1 MREGAKPSKLDS
13 FAPKQNMRVLKAI
26 TGCIDRFTD
35 WTGRII
41 AWLIIPLVG
50 ITVYDV
56 FLRYF
61 LRAPTKWAYE
71 TMWMLYA
78 ALFILGGAYCL
89 VKKGHISVDIFYKR
103 LSPRAKA
110 IYQSAIYLLLFFPLV
125 FVLVWKGVGWA
136 MHSWAIGEKSYLS
149 YWRPPLYPIKSVLPV
164 AFFLFG
170 LQGVSEFI
178 RNLVFAITG
187 REL

>member
-1 MREGAKPSKLDS
+1 
-13 FAPKQNMRVLKAI
+13 MRVLKVI
-26 TGCIDRFTD
+26 TVSIDRFTD
-35 WTGRII
+35 WCGRIF
-41 AWLIIPLVG
+41 AWLVIPLMG

-71 TMWMLYA
+71 TTWMLYA
-78 ALFILGGAYCL
+78 ALFMLGGAYCL

-103 LSPRAKA
+103 LAPRKQA
-110 IYQSAIYLLLFFPLV
+110 IYQVLIYLLLLFPLIA
-125 FVLVWKGVGWA
+125 LLTYKGADWVTR
-136 MHSWAIGEKSYLS
+136 SWAIQEKSYLS
-149 YWRPPLYPIKSVLPV
+149 YWRPLVYPVKTVLPV

-170 LQGVSEFI
+170 FQAVSEFI
-178 RNLVFAITG
+178 RNLVFAIKG